1 MAMLEIRDLNV
12 YYGGI
17 HALKGISLEVLEGQI
32 VSMIGSNG
40 AGKSS
45 MMNAISGIVKYKSG
59 EILYKG
65 EPLPTAA
72 NKVVQLGVCQVPEGR
87 QIFANLTTY
96 ENLKIGAYLRNDK
109 DGIERDLKRVYE
121 IFPRLEE
128 RKNQIA
134 GTLSGGEQ
142 QMLAMGRGIMS
153 APDLIMLDEP
163 SLGLAPLLVNTIF
176 DTIKEIKAMGKTI
189 LLVEQNAL
197 KALSVADNAYVLEQ
211 GRITKSGPGRD
222 FSRIRLSRRPISA
235 RPRAEFTE
243 KSRRY
248 VTMAKTAQEVMQL
261 IREQGIKM
269 VDFKMV
275 DINGQY
281 RHVTIPAQ
289 NFTEATMTDG
299 IGFDA
304 SNYGYAVVEKSDMV
318 FIPDPDTAQ
327 IDPFC
332 EIPTLSMTG
341 NAMIIDYPANRPLD
355 QYPRNIVRAAEQY
368 MRDSGIADTMLIL
381 PEFEFY
387 LFDDVAW
394 KVAPDEIGMSLDA
407 EQAHWNGDINGRG
420 VIVPRQGHYHIA
432 KPLDRTYECRSEMC
446 LHMEEAGIPIKYHH
460 PEVGGAGQFEVE
472 PKLWRDEQD
481 GRREHDDQVHHPQ
494 HGAQVRQDRDL
505 YAQAC
510 LR

>member
-1 MAMLEIRDLNV
+1 
-12 YYGGI
+12 
-17 HALKGISLEVLEGQI
+17 
-32 VSMIGSNG
+32 
-40 AGKSS
+40 
-45 MMNAISGIVKYKSG
+45 
-59 EILYKG
+59 
-65 EPLPTAA
+65 
-72 NKVVQLGVCQVPEGR
+72 
-87 QIFANLTTY
+87 
-96 ENLKIGAYLRNDK
+96 
-109 DGIERDLKRVYE
+109 
-121 IFPRLEE
+121 
-128 RKNQIA
+128 
-134 GTLSGGEQ
+134 
-142 QMLAMGRGIMS
+142 
-153 APDLIMLDEP
+153 
-163 SLGLAPLLVNTIF
+163 
-176 DTIKEIKAMGKTI
+176 
-189 LLVEQNAL
+189 
-197 KALSVADNAYVLEQ
+197 
-211 GRITKSGPGRD
+211 
-222 FSRIRLSRRPISA
+222 
-235 RPRAEFTE
+235 
-243 KSRRY
+243 
-248 VTMAKTAQEVMQL
+248 MAKTAQEVMQL

-407 EQAHWNGDINGRG
+407 EQAHWNGDINGR
-420 VIVPRQGHYHIA
+420 
-432 KPLDRTYECRSEMC
+432 
-446 LHMEEAGIPIKYHH
+446 
-460 PEVGGAGQFEVE
+460 
-472 PKLWRDEQD
+472 
-481 GRREHDDQVHHPQ
+481 
-494 HGAQVRQDRDL
+494 
-505 YAQAC
+505 
-510 LR
+510 